1 VLGFRLGT
9 QRFFEKVGDN
19 QMRPCESLPVVND
32 GDTIKHNM
40 ENIITQQQ
48 NTQVRNALIGALI
61 ALETDI
67 VFLQKDFA
75 YITENRKRQLAEVKE
90 ALNLMVFQLSFVPQ
104 EVSKTHAILVHSR
117 AKADL
122 FAE

>member
-104 EVSKTHAILVHSR
+104 EVSRNHAIMVHSR

>member
-1 VLGFRLGT
+1 
-9 QRFFEKVGDN
+9 
-19 QMRPCESLPVVND
+19 MRPCESLPVAND

-40 ENIITQQQ
+40 ENIITAEQASK
-48 NTQVRNALIGALI
+48 VRAALIGGMV

-67 VFLQKDFA
+67 VFLEERTSLVA
-75 YITENRKRQLAEVKE
+75 NRKQQLAEVKE

-104 EVSKTHAILVHSR
+104 EVSRNHAIMVHSR

>member
-40 ENIITQQQ
+40 ENIITAEQASK
-48 NTQVRNALIGALI
+48 VRSALIGGMV

-67 VFLQKDFA
+67 VFLEDRTSLVA
-75 YITENRKRQLAEVKE
+75 NRKQQLQEIKD
-90 ALNLMVFQLSFVPQ
+90 ALNLMTYRLSFIPTD
-104 EVSKTHAILVHSR
+104 VSKTHAIMVHSR